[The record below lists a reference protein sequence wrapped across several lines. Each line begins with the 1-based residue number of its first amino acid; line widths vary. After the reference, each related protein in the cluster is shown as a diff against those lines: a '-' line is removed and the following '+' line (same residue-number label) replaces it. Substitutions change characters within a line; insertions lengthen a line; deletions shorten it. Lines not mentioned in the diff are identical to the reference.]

1 MIRSALIKFAD
12 RGGLMKLYYLLFLL
26 VIAGIIFIVANP
38 RDELLQAQEEAPR
51 IEEISNT
58 TFRIKIDIQGSE
70 GNMSPDILWFQKAA
84 ELANE
89 KKIQW
94 FNVVKQ
100 SISTTSIEGIIK
112 LERDPMKAEYDAN
125 EILSL
130 ELSDEVAE

>member
-1 MIRSALIKFAD
+1 
-12 RGGLMKLYYLLFLL
+12 MKLYYLLFLL

>member
-38 RDELLQAQEEAPR
+38 RDELPQAQEEAPR

-84 ELANE
+84 ELAHE

-94 FNVVKQ
+94 FNVVEQ

>member
-1 MIRSALIKFAD
+1 
-12 RGGLMKLYYLLFLL
+12 MKLYYLLFLL

-38 RDELLQAQEEAPR
+38 RDELPQAQEEAPR
-51 IEEISNT
+51 IEEISNN

-70 GNMSPDILWFQKAA
+70 GNMSHDILWFQKAA

-89 KKIQW
+89 KKIPW
-94 FNVVKQ
+94 FNVVEQ

>member
-94 FNVVKQ
+94 FNVVEQ

>member
-38 RDELLQAQEEAPR
+38 RDELPQAQEEAPR

-94 FNVVKQ
+94 FNVVEQ